1 MSKSMSSQRGQSLN
15 NLLDELRELK
25 QRMKQLLPQY
35 TTALERVAQMPT
47 EFERRWWLWYVETLL
62 QRTKSDYRK
71 YQDRTRQVEYSG
83 DYFMPVMAAF
93 FGVSGRGP
101 TPPPRFGIS
110 ISVSGKIEPARLDR
124 PTSEKGDV
132 FLALEEF
139 EAICQRL
146 KEEIIKG
153 AVMPAG
159 ENEIPKLLL
168 TLASKPSEKP
178 HEP

>member
-1 MSKSMSSQRGQSLN
+1 MN
-15 NLLDELRELK
+15 NLLSELRDLK
-25 QRMKQLLPQY
+25 EKMQQLMPQY
-35 TTALERVAQMPT
+35 KTALERVAQMPT
-47 EFERRWWLWYVETLL
+47 KFERRWWLWCVETLL
-62 QRTKSDYRK
+62 QRTKIDYRK
-71 YQDRTRQVEYSG
+71 YQDRTRQVEYNG

-93 FGVSGRGP
+93 LGVSGRGP

-124 PTSEKGDV
+124 LTSEKGDV

-159 ENEIPKLLL
+159 EEEIPKLLL
-168 TLASKPSEKP
+168 TLASKPSEESP
-178 HEP
+178 EP